1 MSASNENL
9 AGSVGEDLA
18 SPPMSQRLNVEE
30 ISHRQKGPGN
40 RLTPPQPP
48 TEPQQPSIAPPA
60 ARPPMSPISTV
71 GGLSSVEAVLKLAA
85 YAVSA
90 RALLFLAL
98 CGAFVLA
105 VMAMATESLMR
116 LYILTAYC
124 LLVVAPIVALEFRK
138 R

>member
-60 ARPPMSPISTV
+60 ARPPMSPISTA
-71 GGLSSVEAVLKLAA
+71 GGLSSVEAVLKLAG
-85 YAVSA
+85 YALSA

-116 LYILTAYC
+116 LYIVAIYGVFAILP
-124 LLVVAPIVALEFRK
+124 VVVLEIRK